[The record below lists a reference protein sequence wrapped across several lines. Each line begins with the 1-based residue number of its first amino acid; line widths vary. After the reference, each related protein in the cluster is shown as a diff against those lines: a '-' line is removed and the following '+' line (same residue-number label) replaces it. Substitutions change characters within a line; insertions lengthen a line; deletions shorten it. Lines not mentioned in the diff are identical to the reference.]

1 MERWL
6 SGLKQRFA
14 KASTVI
20 GPQVRILPS
29 PQIIRSQLS
38 MEDNKGISI
47 VYKICI
53 VIMVLLL
60 APMFLIGLVG
70 FGIYWLLK
78 KFF

>member
-1 MERWL
+1 
-6 SGLKQRFA
+6 
-14 KASTVI
+14 
-20 GPQVRILPS
+20 
-29 PQIIRSQLS
+29 

-47 VYKICI
+47 LYKICI

-78 KFF
+78 KFFWKIFGKLKRSQYICIDNLFFEIISRQQED

>member
-1 MERWL
+1 
-6 SGLKQRFA
+6 
-14 KASTVI
+14 
-20 GPQVRILPS
+20 
-29 PQIIRSQLS
+29 

-78 KFF
+78 KFFWKIFGKFKRSQYICIDNLFFEIIFRQQED